1 MLLVIKDEAY
11 NLNPELSVYDK
22 NRNKTL
28 KEPTQTDL
36 YHNMNI
42 LELVLASQ
50 CYAGWNVVN
59 KFFL

>member
-1 MLLVIKDEAY
+1 MVRDKAY
-11 NLNPELSVYDK
+11 NLNPVLSVYDK
-22 NRNKTL
+22 NRSKTF
-28 KEPTQTDL
+28 KGPMHTDL

-50 CYAGWNVVN
+50 YYAGWNVVN